1 MAESFDPRITPV
13 RDDLAADSLRAQF
26 PGRRY
31 AQGETHQVI
40 GDGVSLRFT
49 PSTSAATESQLVYGE
64 TFTVYEDRNGW
75 AWGRNERD
83 GYVGYVPSN
92 CLRDEVSETDHQ
104 VVTRS
109 TYLYPA
115 PDIKMPPSA
124 KISMSAQVKAV
135 DVEGNFLQIDSGEWI
150 FARHLVQTAY
160 IMPDLIS
167 TAFKF
172 MGTPY
177 LWGGRSCHGL
187 DCSSLVQFALRMAG
201 IDVPRD
207 SDLQAAAIGV
217 EVPMKNPNDLSGIED
232 GDLIFFPGHVG
243 FYVEHWRF
251 LHANAYDM
259 QVSVHNLSDVL
270 DRANAEDAGIT
281 CIRRSGIRPER
292 RKETRDEDPA
302 GVEEPQ

>member
-1 MAESFDPRITPV
+1 MAEAFDSRITPV
-13 RDDLAADSLRAQF
+13 RDDLAADSLREQF

-31 AQGETHQVI
+31 SQGKVKQVI
-40 GDGVSLRFT
+40 SDGTPLRF
-49 PSTSAATESQLVYGE
+49 SANTAAGTESQLVYGE
-64 TFTVYEDRNGW
+64 TFTAYEDRGGW
-75 AWGRNERD
+75 TWGQNDRD

-92 CLRDEVSETDHQ
+92 SLRGEVSETDHQ

-109 TYLYPA
+109 TYLYPV
-115 PDIKMPPSA
+115 PDIKVPPSA
-124 KISMSAQVKAV
+124 KISMSAQVRVV
-135 DVEGNFLQIDSGEWI
+135 DVDGNFLQIDSGEWI
-150 FARHLVQTAY
+150 FARHLVQTSY
-160 IMPDLIS
+160 VMPDLIS

-177 LWGGRSCHGL
+177 LWGGRSCQGL

-201 IDVPRD
+201 IDTPRD
-207 SDLQAAAIGV
+207 SDLQAAAIGI
-217 EVPMKNPNDLSGIED
+217 EVPMTNSNDLSGIED

-270 DRANAEDAGIT
+270 DRANREDAGIT
-281 CIRRSGIRPER
+281 CIRRTGIRPER
-292 RKETRDEDPA
+292 RKQLRDEDP
-302 GVEEPQ
+302 GGIKESQ